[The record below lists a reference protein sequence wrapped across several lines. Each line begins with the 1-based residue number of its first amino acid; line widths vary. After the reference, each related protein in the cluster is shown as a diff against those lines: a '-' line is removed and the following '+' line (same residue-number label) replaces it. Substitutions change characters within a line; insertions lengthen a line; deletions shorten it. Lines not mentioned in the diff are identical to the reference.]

1 MPFNINK
8 LFDLFTKKQKI
19 NFFVL
24 IILSLINIFLEII
37 SIGLLIPLL
46 SSFTGD
52 KSFFKDSFEKFG
64 INVDFINQVSF
75 EQIILTLLA
84 VYILKF
90 VFLLF
95 FAYFKNNFFFSFQ
108 LDLIDRLFCEY
119 VKRSYIFHVYSNS
132 AKIIKD
138 FLEEVHHVSIGFM
151 GSILSVIIETLL
163 ITSLLTFL
171 LFVQTQ
177 YTIFVL
183 IITAI
188 ISFLVFIILKN
199 KISSLGLK
207 REKYNLI
214 NLKNINQ
221 ALGGIKEVKI
231 FRKEN
236 EVINNFKTNS
246 QNLKNTN
253 WFISFY
259 NETPRI
265 FFELISLCSFLII
278 LFAFV
283 KLDFSFVEIISYF
296 VIIFAIFIRIMPS
309 INKLIVS
316 YVNITIN
323 KRATD
328 VLHKELIQNDNKLE
342 LNLNNNNSKEI
353 KFNNEII
360 IDNLSFK
367 YSSNNEQVLNKINL
381 NIQKGEIFGIIGQTG
396 SGKSTLIDLLIGLL
410 DPTNGKIL
418 VDGIDIKE
426 NKLNWFEKIGY
437 VPQNMY
443 LNDDSIKKNIAF
455 TYDENK
461 IDNEKVI
468 DSAKKAKITDLI
480 YNREDKLEARV
491 GERGNLLS
499 GGQKQRLGLA
509 RALYQN
515 TSEILVLDEFTSAL
529 DKETEEEIM
538 QEIINFR
545 KNKTIIMSTHK
556 QNLLNYCD
564 KIYDIEKNKLIN
576 NS

>member
-1 MPFNINK
+1 M
-8 LFDLFTKKQKI
+8 
-19 NFFVL
+19 
-24 IILSLINIFLEII
+24 
-37 SIGLLIPLL
+37 
-46 SSFTGD
+46 
-52 KSFFKDSFEKFG
+52 
-64 INVDFINQVSF
+64 
-75 EQIILTLLA
+75 
-84 VYILKF
+84 
-90 VFLLF
+90 
-95 FAYFKNNFFFSFQ
+95 
-108 LDLIDRLFCEY
+108 
-119 VKRSYIFHVYSNS
+119 
-132 AKIIKD
+132 
-138 FLEEVHHVSIGFM
+138 
-151 GSILSVIIETLL
+151 
-163 ITSLLTFL
+163 
-171 LFVQTQ
+171 
-177 YTIFVL
+177 
-183 IITAI
+183 
-188 ISFLVFIILKN
+188 
-199 KISSLGLK
+199 
-207 REKYNLI
+207 
-214 NLKNINQ
+214 
-221 ALGGIKEVKI
+221 
-231 FRKEN
+231 
-236 EVINNFKTNS
+236 
-246 QNLKNTN
+246 
-253 WFISFY
+253 
-259 NETPRI
+259 
-265 FFELISLCSFLII
+265 
-278 LFAFV
+278 

-323 KRATD
+323 KRTTD

-381 NIQKGEIFGIIGQTG
+381 NIRKGEIFGIIGQTG

-480 YNREDKLEARV
+480 DNREDKLEARV

-515 TSEILVLDEFTSAL
+515 TSELLVLDEFTSAL

>member
-1 MPFNINK
+1 
-8 LFDLFTKKQKI
+8 
-19 NFFVL
+19 
-24 IILSLINIFLEII
+24 
-37 SIGLLIPLL
+37 
-46 SSFTGD
+46 
-52 KSFFKDSFEKFG
+52 
-64 INVDFINQVSF
+64 
-75 EQIILTLLA
+75 
-84 VYILKF
+84 
-90 VFLLF
+90 
-95 FAYFKNNFFFSFQ
+95 
-108 LDLIDRLFCEY
+108 
-119 VKRSYIFHVYSNS
+119 
-132 AKIIKD
+132 
-138 FLEEVHHVSIGFM
+138 
-151 GSILSVIIETLL
+151 
-163 ITSLLTFL
+163 
-171 LFVQTQ
+171 
-177 YTIFVL
+177 
-183 IITAI
+183 
-188 ISFLVFIILKN
+188 
-199 KISSLGLK
+199 
-207 REKYNLI
+207 
-214 NLKNINQ
+214 
-221 ALGGIKEVKI
+221 
-231 FRKEN
+231 
-236 EVINNFKTNS
+236 
-246 QNLKNTN
+246 
-253 WFISFY
+253 
-259 NETPRI
+259 
-265 FFELISLCSFLII
+265 
-278 LFAFV
+278 
-283 KLDFSFVEIISYF
+283 
-296 VIIFAIFIRIMPS
+296 MPS

-328 VLHKELIQNDNKLE
+328 VLHKELIQNDNKVE
-342 LNLNNNNSKEI
+342 LSLKNNNSKEI
-353 KFNNEII
+353 KFKNEII

-367 YSSNNEQVLNKINL
+367 YSLNNEPVLNKINL

-480 YNREDKLEARV
+480 DNREDKLEARV

-515 TSEILVLDEFTSAL
+515 TSELLVLDEFTSAL